1 MATLCRDA
9 TGGRGRVVSCAMSSE
24 STSRPRIAVVF
35 GGKSSEHGVS
45 CLTAREVMRAID
57 TDRYE
62 IVPIGISREGRW
74 VLQPG
79 EPKVL
84 ESGALPELTEDG
96 PDVAIS
102 NDPRRNEVVV
112 HASESAPATVGAV
125 DVVFPLL
132 HGPWGE
138 DGTLQ
143 GLLELSGT
151 RYVGPGVLASAVGMD
166 KQYMKLVFAA
176 DGLPQL
182 PYVVV
187 RPREWKDTPEETRRS
202 IEALGYPVFV
212 KPARAG
218 SSFGGSL
225 VRDPDALADAVALAQ
240 EHDPKIIVEAAAE
253 GAREIECGVLEDL
266 SGQAHAS
273 VPGELVIAADKGHAF
288 YDFEAKYL
296 DGSTT
301 LSIPADVPDDLAEK
315 IRTYAV
321 RAFEALGCEGLSRV
335 DFFVLRDG
343 QIVIN
348 ELNTM
353 PGFTPSSM
361 FPQMWAASGLDYPA
375 LVERLIALAMARET
389 GLR

>member
-1 MATLCRDA
+1 MN
-9 TGGRGRVVSCAMSSE
+9 SE
-24 STSRPRIAVVF
+24 PTSSRPRIAVVF

-57 TDRYE
+57 SDRYDV
-62 IVPIGISREGRW
+62 VPIGITREGRW

-79 EPKVL
+79 EPRAI
-84 ESGALPELTEDG
+84 EAGSLPELTEDG
-96 PDVAIS
+96 PDVSIS
-102 NDPRRNEVVV
+102 NDPRRKEVLV
-112 HASESAPATVGAV
+112 HDESTSSPATVGSV

-143 GLLELSGT
+143 GLLEMAGT

-166 KQYMKLVFAA
+166 KQYMKIVFAA
-176 DGLPQL
+176 EGLPQL

-187 RPREWKDTPEETRRS
+187 RPRDWKDRPEQIRGD
-202 IEALGYPVFV
+202 IDGLGYPVFV

-225 VRDPDALADAVALAQ
+225 VREPAALADAVALAQ
-240 EHDPKIIVEAAAE
+240 EHDPKVIVEAAAE
-253 GAREIECGVLEDL
+253 GAREVECGVLEDL

-273 VPGELVIAADKGHAF
+273 VPGELVVATDKGHAF

-296 DGSTT
+296 DGTTT
-301 LSIPADVPDDLAEK
+301 LRIPADIPDGVAEQ

-321 RAFEALGCEGLSRV
+321 RAFESLGCEGLSRV
-335 DFFVLRDG
+335 DFFVLRSG
-343 QIVIN
+343 QVVIN

-353 PGFTPSSM
+353 PGFTPTSM
-361 FPQMWAASGLDYPA
+361 FPQMWAASGLDYRA
-375 LVERLIALAMARET
+375 LVERLIGLAMARDT

>member
-1 MATLCRDA
+1 
-9 TGGRGRVVSCAMSSE
+9 MSSE
-24 STSRPRIAVVF
+24 STHRPRIAVVF

-62 IVPIGISREGRW
+62 VVPIGITREGRW

-79 EPKVL
+79 EPQVL
-84 ESGALPELTEDG
+84 EAGGLPELTEDG
-96 PDVAIS
+96 PDIAIS

-112 HASESAPATVGAV
+112 RESASAPSTFGAV

-143 GLLELSGT
+143 GLLEMAGT

-176 DGLPQL
+176 EGLPQL
-182 PYVVV
+182 PYVVI
-187 RPREWKDTPEETRRS
+187 RPREWKDDPDAVRES
-202 IEALGYPVFV
+202 VASLHYPVFV

-225 VRDPDALADAVALAQ
+225 VRTPDALGDAVALAQ
-240 EHDPKIIVEAAAE
+240 EHDPKVIVEAAAQ
-253 GAREIECGVLEDL
+253 GAREVECGVLEDL
-266 SGQAHAS
+266 TGRAHAS
-273 VPGELVIAADKGHAF
+273 VAGELVVASGEGHDF
-288 YDFEAKYL
+288 YDFDAKYL

-301 LSIPADVPDDLAEK
+301 LNIPADIPDAVADR
-315 IRTYAV
+315 IRSYAV
-321 RAFEALGCEGLSRV
+321 RAFESLGCEGLSRV
-335 DFFVLRDG
+335 DFFVLPDDRV
-343 QIVIN
+343 VIN

-353 PGFTPSSM
+353 PGFTPTSM
-361 FPQMWAASGLDYPA
+361 FPQLWAASGIDYPA
-375 LVERLIALAMARET
+375 LVERLIALASARDT

>member
-1 MATLCRDA
+1 MSDSPAQSSSARRT
-9 TGGRGRVVSCAMSSE
+9 RV
-24 STSRPRIAVVF
+24 AVVF

-57 TDRYE
+57 TERYE
-62 IVPIGISREGRW
+62 VVPIGITQQGRW

-79 EPKVL
+79 EPKALEAGTLPVL
-84 ESGALPELTEDG
+84 DETGPEVAL
-96 PDVAIS
+96 S
-102 NDPRRNEVVV
+102 NDPRRSEVVV
-112 HASESAPATVGAV
+112 REPGSGVAEIGAV

-143 GLLELSGT
+143 GLLELAGT
-151 RYVGPGVLASAVGMD
+151 RYVGAGVLASAVGMD
-166 KQYMKLVFAA
+166 KQYMKIVFAA
-176 DGLPQL
+176 SGLPQL

-187 RPREWKDTPEETRRS
+187 RPRQWKDDPDGVRTS

-225 VRDPDALADAVALAQ
+225 VRDPSALVDAVSLAQ

-253 GAREIECGVLEDL
+253 GAREIECGVIEDL
-266 SGQAHAS
+266 TGQAHAS
-273 VPGELVIAADKGHAF
+273 VPGEIVVATDQGHAF

-296 DGSTT
+296 DGTSE
-301 LSIPADVPDDLAEK
+301 LSIPADVPEDVAER
-315 IRTYAV
+315 IRGYAV
-321 RAFEALGCEGLSRV
+321 TAFESLGGEGISRV
-335 DFFVLRDG
+335 DFFLLADG
-343 QIVIN
+343 TVVIN

-353 PGFTPSSM
+353 PGFTPTSM
-361 FPQMWAASGLDYPA
+361 YPQMWAASGLDYPA
-375 LVERLIALAMARET
+375 LVERLIALAMNRDT

>member
-1 MATLCRDA
+1 
-9 TGGRGRVVSCAMSSE
+9 MSSE
-24 STSRPRIAVVF
+24 STSRRPRVAVVF

-57 TDRYE
+57 TDRYDV
-62 IVPIGISREGRW
+62 VPIGITREGRW

-84 ESGALPELTEDG
+84 EQGGLPELTEDG
-96 PDVAIS
+96 PDIAIS

-112 HASESAPATVGAV
+112 RESASAPASIGSV

-143 GLLELSGT
+143 GLLEIAGT
-151 RYVGPGVLASAVGMD
+151 RYVGAGVLASAVGMD

-176 DGLPQL
+176 EGLPQL
-182 PYVVV
+182 PYVVI
-187 RPREWKDTPEETRRS
+187 RPREWKDDPDAVRES
-202 IEALGYPVFV
+202 IASLHYPVFV

-225 VRDPDALADAVALAQ
+225 VREPAALSDAVALAQ
-240 EHDPKIIVEAAAE
+240 EYDPKVIVEAGAE

-266 SGQAHAS
+266 TGQARAS
-273 VPGELVIAADKGHAF
+273 VAGELVVAADQGHAF

-301 LSIPADVPDDLAEK
+301 LRIPADVPDDIAQR
-315 IRTYAV
+315 IRGHAV

-335 DFFVLRDG
+335 DFFWLPDG
-343 QIVIN
+343 RLVIN

-353 PGFTPSSM
+353 PGFTPTSM
-361 FPQMWAASGLDYPA
+361 FPQLWAASGLDYAA
-375 LVERLIALAMARET
+375 LVERLIALAMARDT

>member
-1 MATLCRDA
+1 
-9 TGGRGRVVSCAMSSE
+9 MSSE
-24 STSRPRIAVVF
+24 SISRRTRIAVVY

-45 CLTAREVMRAID
+45 CLTATEVMRAID
-57 TDRYE
+57 ADRYE
-62 IVPIGISREGRW
+62 VVPIGITREGRW

-79 EPKVL
+79 EP
-84 ESGALPELTEDG
+84 EAIEQGGLPELNEDG

-102 NDPRRNEVVV
+102 NDPRRHEVVV
-112 HASESAPATVGAV
+112 QRAGSPPATVGDV

-143 GLLELSGT
+143 GLLEMAGT

-166 KQYMKLVFAA
+166 KQYMKLVFTA
-176 DGLPQL
+176 DGIPQL

-187 RPREWKDTPEETRRS
+187 LPREWKDDPDAVRES
-202 IEALGYPVFV
+202 IASLRYPVFV

-225 VRDPDALADAVALAQ
+225 VREPSGLSDAVALAQ
-240 EHDPKIIVEAAAE
+240 EHDPKVIVEAAAQ

-266 SGQAHAS
+266 TGQAHAS
-273 VPGELVIAADKGHAF
+273 VPGELVVATDKGHSF

-301 LSIPADVPDDLAEK
+301 LSIPADIPDGVAER
-315 IRTYAV
+315 IRAYAV

-335 DFFVLRDG
+335 DFFLLDDDR
-343 QIVIN
+343 IVIN

-353 PGFTPSSM
+353 PGFTPRSM
-361 FPQMWAASGLDYPA
+361 FPQMWAASGLDYAA
-375 LVERLIALAMARET
+375 LVERLIALAMARDT